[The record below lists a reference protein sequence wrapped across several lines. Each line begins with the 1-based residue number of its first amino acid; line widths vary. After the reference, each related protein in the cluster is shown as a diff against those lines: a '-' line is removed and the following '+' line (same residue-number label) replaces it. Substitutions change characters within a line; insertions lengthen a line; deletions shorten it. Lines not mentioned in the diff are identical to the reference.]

1 MKDKVYINGKN
12 AEIERRWL
20 IKIPNMAELEKQK
33 DCNVSSIEQI
43 YISDNGSF
51 NGDRIRK
58 RDFAGS
64 VKYYR
69 THKERINYISCY
81 EDEREITAE
90 EYERLSALKLEHTA
104 AIRKKRCCFEYGGN
118 TVEIDIYDFW
128 NDKAIME
135 IELSEEEQAVRYPD
149 FIEVITEITGDE
161 SYSNYA
167 LACKK

>member
-64 VKYYR
+64 CLPR
-69 THKERINYISCY
+69 
-81 EDEREITAE
+81 
-90 EYERLSALKLEHTA
+90 
-104 AIRKKRCCFEYGGN
+104 
-118 TVEIDIYDFW
+118 
-128 NDKAIME
+128 
-135 IELSEEEQAVRYPD
+135 
-149 FIEVITEITGDE
+149 
-161 SYSNYA
+161 
-167 LACKK
+167 